1 MNVRMKT
8 IATFL
13 ISAFI
18 TVAGMA
24 QTQTL
29 GKSDPAAK
37 KILDAVSAKF
47 KTYKAVQATFTFKS
61 EDGKGKVLGVKKGTL
76 YTKGN
81 KYRVSIT
88 GGQDIFCDGATVST
102 YDKGANE
109 VTISKFEASANSI
122 TPQKLFTNFY
132 DKDFLYKLNGEKK
145 EAGKTL
151 QEIELTPVDKSKSFF
166 KVLVWVDKATQTIY
180 STRVMEKSGNKYTYT
195 VGSLNGN
202 ANITDAQFV
211 FNKAKYPGVE
221 VVDLR

>member
-8 IATFL
+8 IATCV
-13 ISAFI
+13 ISVFI
-18 TVAGMA
+18 TVCGFA
-24 QTQTL
+24 QNQSL

-47 KTYKAVQATFTFKS
+47 KTYKAVQASFTFKS
-61 EDGKGKVLGVKKGTL
+61 EDGKGKVLGIKKGTL

-88 GGQDIFCDGATVST
+88 GGQDIFCDGVTVST
-102 YDKGANE
+102 YDKVANE
-109 VTISKFEASANSI
+109 VTVSKFEASASSI

-202 ANITDAQFV
+202 ATITDAQFL